1 MTVLLGVEQVTQR
14 ADGPAEHQP
23 GQGTVAAA
31 ASIKGQWMGCRMC
44 RMVEA
49 AEKNSFRFKVIL
61 AKKKKVP
68 LGRGLSYSLETESLG
83 QTHKLGPSHLFP

>member
-1 MTVLLGVEQVTQR
+1 MWPPGCGAGDSE

-31 ASIKGQWMGCRMC
+31 AKYQGQWMGYRMC

-49 AEKNSFRFKVIL
+49 AEKTSFRFKVIL
-61 AKKKKVP
+61 AKKK
-68 LGRGLSYSLETESLG
+68 GATWQRS
-83 QTHKLGPSHLFP
+83 KLQQLRD